1 MIEAEPV
8 TYYFRNIWS
17 QCQGR
22 HSGFLICILPCQLD
36 KLSLCYKLREAI
48 LCTEKAAVDGGCLE
62 DNLLSHIIVIMC
74 LWSTWSLIYFLSL
87 VNNFF
92 SLAVRIIRL
101 LALFTRL
108 DGGGTWWT
116 FLLRIRWGCANSAI
130 AWVSTF
136 LLRIRWGC
144 MIVRVTHGMWPT
156 MMFKSWYG
164 AGFAMLCRGLW
175 IVDAIVWILILIVGS
190 CCDSILYLC
199 FLSSKD
205 ERCSK

>member
-22 HSGFLICILPCQLD
+22 HSRFLICILPCQLD
-36 KLSLCYKLREAI
+36 KLSLCHKLREAI
-48 LCTEKAAVDGGCLE
+48 LCTEKAVVDGGCLE
-62 DNLLSHIIVIMC
+62 DNLLSHIIVIAC
-74 LWSTWSLIYFLSL
+74 LWSTWSLVYFLSL
-87 VNNFF
+87 VDNFF
-92 SLAVRIIRL
+92 SLTVRIIRSL
-101 LALFTRL
+101 VLFTRL

-116 FLLRIRWGCANSAI
+116 FLLRIRWGCTI
-130 AWVSTF
+130 AQ
-136 LLRIRWGC
+136 
-144 MIVRVTHGMWPT
+144 VTHGMWPT
-156 MMFKSWYG
+156 MTFESWYG

-175 IVDAIVWILILIVGS
+175 IVDAVVWILILIVES

-205 ERCSK
+205 EHCSK